1 MKEYKP
7 NNHNNQCN
15 KNGIA
20 QPKHTPEDDA
30 EKGFLDKVKWVD
42 RRIALFLFLQN
53 PQRKKKCFCLF
64 ALCAFWS
71 YSRGPFAFVP
81 LDLNFKNAKPP
92 MKTKKIKI
100 KNAFSRSILRVSL
113 LLCH

>member
-20 QPKHTPEDDA
+20 QPKHTPQDDA

-53 PQRKKKCFCLF
+53 PQ
-64 ALCAFWS
+64 
-71 YSRGPFAFVP
+71 
-81 LDLNFKNAKPP
+81 
-92 MKTKKIKI
+92 
-100 KNAFSRSILRVSL
+100 
-113 LLCH
+113 

>member
-20 QPKHTPEDDA
+20 QPKHTPQDDA
-30 EKGFLDKVKWVD
+30 EKRFLDKVKWVD

-53 PQRKKKCFCLF
+53 PQRKKKMLLFFCSLCFLELF
-64 ALCAFWS
+64 
-71 YSRGPFAFVP
+71 
-81 LDLNFKNAKPP
+81 
-92 MKTKKIKI
+92 
-100 KNAFSRSILRVSL
+100 
-113 LLCH
+113 

>member
-20 QPKHTPEDDA
+20 QPKHTPQDDA

-71 YSRGPFAFVP
+71 CSRGPFAFVP
-81 LDLNFKNAKPP
+81 LDLNFTNPKSTIFEPG
-92 MKTKKIKI
+92 
-100 KNAFSRSILRVSL
+100 
-113 LLCH
+113 